1 MFDSPL
7 FWIVVI
13 WWLASTLLGAKAR
26 KRRRAAQR
34 LAEQELEPAA
44 DEWQPEAPAGEPAY
58 LSEEEPGDEFVRPPV
73 PLPPPRK
80 RPVTPLQEIFRALG
94 MEETPP
100 LFGGMTAEVEPE
112 PPPPEP
118 EPPKIVAE
126 VPQPPA
132 KPDLKPRPVVKP
144 SQAYLSIPVAAM
156 RRLTPWQQAV
166 VLKEILGTPPGLRSG
181 TR

>member
-1 MFDSPL
+1 MFDSPI
-7 FWIVVI
+7 FWIVAI
-13 WWLASTLLGAKAR
+13 WWLVSTLLGAKAR

-34 LAEQELEPAA
+34 LAEQELEPAEG
-44 DEWQPEAPAGEPAY
+44 EWQPEAPAGEPAHF
-58 LSEEEPGDEFVRPPV
+58 SEEEPVEEFFQPPT
-73 PLPPPRK
+73 PLPPRK
-80 RPVTPLQEIFRALG
+80 QPATPLQEIFRALG

-126 VPQPPA
+126 VPPPPA
-132 KPDLKPRPVVKP
+132 KPEPEPRPVREP
-144 SQAYLSIPVAAM
+144 SRAYLSIPVPGM
-156 RRLTPWQQAV
+156 KRLTPWQQAV
-166 VLKEILGTPPGLRSG
+166 VLKEILDTPPGLRSR